1 MNMGE
6 LTDEEA
12 DAQEAREIAEEKKK
26 MKEAKETWIET
37 QAEKEYEVCFR
48 EKQSKCLL
56 EKEYGLNFDVSKVLL
71 LV

>member
-1 MNMGE
+1 MMNMGE

-37 QAEKEYEVCFR
+37 
-48 EKQSKCLL
+48 
-56 EKEYGLNFDVSKVLL
+56 
-71 LV
+71 